1 MDDHNDLFKGMVDDG
16 DDDSTVDELECD
28 LNQLCKAWPNLTSEN
43 LDADGLIDFDR
54 EVATNESRSMPVGE
68 IVNENL
74 PQPIEFVKD
83 GSSDEDEVHDELI
96 SPPYGNKVDKEIN
109 TVHNR
114 FGSRYLACESL
125 KQNQSK
131 KIGQNETIF
140 Y

>member
-1 MDDHNDLFKGMVDDG
+1 
-16 DDDSTVDELECD
+16 
-28 LNQLCKAWPNLTSEN
+28 
-43 LDADGLIDFDR
+43 
-54 EVATNESRSMPVGE
+54 MPVGE

-83 GSSDEDEVHDELI
+83 GSSDEVHEELI

>member
-54 EVATNESRSMPVGE
+54 QVATNESRSMP
-68 IVNENL
+68 
-74 PQPIEFVKD
+74 EFVKD